1 MTTYNSTSYKYVKYD
16 SDWYVIP
23 DFHYEEYMSIP
34 RNSIRPKVD
43 PYKFSVAKISSY
55 EKKPYVTLTNYEFE
69 FDVGFQR
76 DWIDLVEAINEGLRL
91 WKKDRERPLKKKS
104 RWEQVRSLL

>member
-1 MTTYNSTSYKYVKYD
+1 MTTYETNAYKYVKYEGD
-16 SDWYVIP
+16 FYIIP

-34 RNSIRPKVD
+34 RNTTRPRVD

-69 FDVGFQR
+69 YDVGFKR
-76 DWIDLVEAINEGLRL
+76 DWIDLVEAINHGLRL
-91 WKKDRERPLKKKS
+91 WEKSRERKPKKKKS
-104 RWEQVRSLL
+104 WLRNLI